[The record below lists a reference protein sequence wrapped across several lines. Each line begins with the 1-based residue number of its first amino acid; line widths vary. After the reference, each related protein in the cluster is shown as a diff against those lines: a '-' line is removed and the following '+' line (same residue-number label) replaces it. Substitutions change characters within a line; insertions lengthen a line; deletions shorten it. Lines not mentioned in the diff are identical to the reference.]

1 MKVCIAVTTLKRN
14 DAIGNDVMHQFKV
27 LTHNHIKTVIFTQE
41 VEVKEMHPHVIDGNG
56 AASLLSD
63 PDTLLIYHHGG
74 CWDDG
79 FNLLKE
85 AQCRC
90 YVKYH
95 NVTPAHFFTPYNKT
109 YEHFC
114 ARGVEQTAALAHL
127 KNITAFLCDSPFNAQ
142 EMQAHGVSS
151 DRIKI
156 VPPFHKLDDFK
167 TCQIDPALARTL
179 QAPDS
184 VNLLFVGRVV
194 PNKGHSHL
202 IRVAG
207 ACRRMYDDNIQLY
220 LAGGMDPALDSYFQ
234 DLKTLA
240 RQEGVSDRVHF
251 TGAISFNALYTYYAH
266 SHLFL
271 LMSSHEG
278 FCLPVLEA
286 QYNRLPVIAL
296 DSCAV
301 SHTMGPEQLLF
312 EKPDYPTFA
321 AAVHVLFHSSACRTH
336 LATAG
341 RKNLQRFD
349 NATTEG
355 LFLKALELTR

>member
-1 MKVCIAVTTLKRN
+1 MKVCIAVTTLKKN

-27 LTHNHIKTVIFTQE
+27 LTHHHITTFIFTQE
-41 VEVKEMHPHVIDGNG
+41 VEVERMQPHVIDEN
-56 AASLLSD
+56 AATSLLSE

-79 FNLLKE
+79 FRLLKT

-95 NVTPAHFFTPYNKT
+95 NVTPSHFFTPYNKT
-109 YEHFC
+109 YEQFC
-114 ARGVEQTAALAHL
+114 ARGMEQTAELAHL
-127 KNITAFLCDSPFNAQ
+127 ENITAFLCDSPFNAQ
-142 EMQAHGVSS
+142 GMRAHKVES
-151 DRIKI
+151 DKIKI
-156 VPPFHKLDDFK
+156 VPPFHRLDDFK
-167 TCQIDPALARTL
+167 NCQTDPALAHTL
-179 QAPDS
+179 QLPGRI
-184 VNLLFVGRVV
+184 NLLFVGRMV
-194 PNKGHSHL
+194 PNKGHIHL
-202 IRVAG
+202 IRVAA
-207 ACRRMYDDNIQLY
+207 ACQRMYDDNIQLY
-220 LAGGMDPALDSYFQ
+220 LAGGVDQALEGYLN

-251 TGAISFNALYTYYAH
+251 TGAISFSALYTYYTH

-286 QYNRLPVIAL
+286 QYNQLPVIAL
-296 DSCAV
+296 DNCAV
-301 SHTMGPEQLLF
+301 SHTMGPEQLVF

-321 AAVHVLFHSSACRTH
+321 AAVHVLFHSPACRTY
-336 LATAG
+336 LATVG
-341 RKNLQRFD
+341 RKNLERFD
-349 NATTEG
+349 NSTTER